1 MGSLPLVSI
10 AERLIAAQAGL
21 VVHEA
26 ESLNCETP
34 PALLGGEVTPMAQFY
49 RRSHFPTPA
58 LDAVVLAARRAR
70 PGAAG
75 R

>member
-1 MGSLPLVSI
+1 MTIGNLEMGSSAAGPI

-34 PALLGGEVTPMAQFY
+34 PALLGGGG
-49 RRSHFPTPA
+49 
-58 LDAVVLAARRAR
+58 DADGAVLSA
-70 PGAAG
+70 
-75 R
+75 